1 MTSLR
6 YRLLVHL
13 ADEGTV
19 EDPAGKVTSVLAEA
33 LAAPTA
39 QVGEVLTKLHRDG
52 LVWRDLNRV
61 SRRTFRVRLTEAGR
75 AEVGRDGHTNAAVP
89 RRVAPP
95 AQRAPMPQ
103 PGPMVTVPF
112 DVENARERAL
122 GGVA

>member
-13 ADEGTV
+13 ADEGSV

-39 QVGEVLTKLHRDG
+39 QVSETLTKLSRDG
-52 LVWRDLNRV
+52 LVWRDMNRI
-61 SRRTFRVRLTEAGR
+61 SRRTFRVRLTEAGKG
-75 AEVGRDGHTNAAVP
+75 EVGRDVNPVV
-89 RRVAPP
+89 RRPP
-95 AQRAPMPQ
+95 AKRAPMPL

-112 DVENARERAL
+112 DPDLARERAL